1 LGKGYR
7 EIADDSKQRV
17 ETMKSLGRLPILILL
32 ILLILAGC
40 ARREAPPEP
49 IAPAGKVRM
58 PAKMGFTIQAGAFSK
73 AENAAKLTSRLNRE
87 GLSAYYFVYKTG
99 LYKVRFGNFKTAEA
113 AMERARRLAEKG
125 IIEEFWIVSPREYAI
140 AQREEKGET
149 YVRDELVRTARS
161 FIGVLYLWGGDS
173 ADEGFDCSGFTMA
186 VYQYNGLM
194 LPHSSREQSEMGTS
208 VNRGNLEKGDLVF
221 FKTNNSGK
229 VSHVGVYIGSGR
241 FIHAPGRGKKIGIES
256 LDSNY
261 YSKHYAGGR
270 SLL

>member
-1 LGKGYR
+1 
-7 EIADDSKQRV
+7 
-17 ETMKSLGRLPILILL
+17 MKLMVRLPILILL
-32 ILLILAGC
+32 ILMILAGC
-40 ARREAPPEP
+40 ARREVPPEP
-49 IAPAGKVRM
+49 IKPAAKARM

-113 AMERARRLAEKG
+113 AGERAKRLAEKG
-125 IIEEFWIVSPREYAI
+125 IIEEFWIVNPREYAI
-140 AQREEKGET
+140 AQKEEKGEG
-149 YVRDELVRTARS
+149 YVRDEMVRTAKS
-161 FIGVLYLWGGDS
+161 FIGVPYLWGGDS

-208 VNRGNLEKGDLVF
+208 VSKGSLEKGDLVF
-221 FKTNNSGK
+221 FRTNKSGK
-229 VSHVGVYIGSGR
+229 VSHVGIYIGSGR

-256 LDSNY
+256 LDSKY
-261 YSKHYAGGR
+261 YSRHYAGGR